1 MYIRECVTTNKA
13 TKTKYLTHRLVEAYR
28 VTEGSQAKV
37 RQRIIMHLGTLE
49 LPKSDW
55 PKLAKILEARLA
67 GQNSLFED
75 ETQMTNAADKA
86 MEYYSFVQNKAE
98 EKSAR
103 KQNQTFCAIDL
114 ESVEHTMSRSL
125 GPELVGHAFWERLG
139 FDQLLQTCGLSPS
152 EQSWAQAVV
161 LGRLIEPAS
170 ECQTG
175 YWLKKK
181 TSLLEMLD
189 VDLSETGK
197 NAIYEIG
204 DTLLIHKKQLEQ
216 GLRKQEE
223 ALFPQEHALFLY
235 DLTNTYFEG
244 SATKN
249 TSAKR
254 GHSKEKRSDCPL
266 VTLAL
271 VVDYRGFPIFSQI
284 YKGNQSEAETLEEIL
299 KRLYVEGETLF
310 KETLPTIVM
319 DRGIATKKNIE
330 LLKEK
335 SYPYIVVE
343 RRATEKDYAQEFT
356 TAQETFDKIEDD
368 NNEGSAAVYVKKVLT
383 EDACRVLCW
392 SEGRKQKER
401 AMDTLKEK
409 RFLED
414 LERLK
419 ASVCKKGV
427 LLATKVAE
435 RVGRIKERYPSMA
448 QYYTISLELDE
459 AGKKVVSI
467 TWDKLPSREKRATLT
482 GCYVMETSHRGLGAQ
497 EIWRLYTTLV
507 KVEEAFR
514 DLKTDLGFRPVHHQL
529 AERTEAHLFISVLA
543 YHLLILIERELRN
556 NGDHRRWST
565 IKDVLSTH
573 QRTTVIMTDDNDQI
587 HHIRSSGVPESE
599 HKEIYRILN
608 VKDSLKRNQSL
619 KGKRL

>member
-1 MYIRECVTTNKA
+1 MFIRECVTTNKA
-13 TKTKYLTHRLVEAYR
+13 TGTKYVTHRLVEAYR
-28 VTEGSQAKV
+28 VTEGSKSKI
-37 RQRIIMHLGTLE
+37 RQRLIMHLGTLE
-49 LPKSDW
+49 LPKTDW

-67 GQNSLFED
+67 GQNSLFEE
-75 ETQMTNAADKA
+75 ETQMVTVADRA
-86 MEYYSFVQNKAE
+86 MDYYSFVQKKGE

-103 KQNQTFCAIDL
+103 KQKQTFCAIDL
-114 ESVEHTMSRSL
+114 ESVEHTMTRSL
-125 GPELVGHAFWERLG
+125 GPELVAHTFWERLG
-139 FDQLLQTCGLSPS
+139 FNQLLQTCGLSSS

-161 LGRLIEPAS
+161 LGRLIQPAS
-170 ECQTG
+170 ERQTG

-181 TSLLEMLD
+181 TSLLEMLPT
-189 VDLSETGK
+189 DLSEMGK
-197 NAIYEIG
+197 TALYEIG
-204 DTLLIHKKQLEQ
+204 DTLLIHKKRLEKE
-216 GLRKQEE
+216 LRKQEE
-223 ALFPQEHALFLY
+223 ALFSQEHALFLY

-244 SATKN
+244 KASKN

-284 YKGNQSEAETLEEIL
+284 YKGNQSKPETMEEIL
-299 KRLYVEGETLF
+299 KRLYVEDETLF

-319 DRGIATKKNIE
+319 DRGIATKKNID

-335 SYPYIVVE
+335 HYPYIVVE
-343 RRATEKDYAQEFT
+343 RRANEKDYAQEFA
-356 TAQETFDKIEDD
+356 TAKDTFDKIEDD
-368 NNEGSAAVYVKKVLT
+368 SKENPSAVYVKKILT
-383 EDACRVLCW
+383 VDACRVLCW
-392 SEGRKQKER
+392 SEGRKQKEL

-419 ASVCKKGV
+419 ASVSKKGI

-448 QYYTISLELDE
+448 QYYNISLELDE
-459 AGKKVVSI
+459 EQKKVVRIS
-467 TWDKLPSREKRATLT
+467 WEKKPSREKRSTLT
-482 GCYVMETSHRGLGAQ
+482 GCYVMETSHRNLCAQ

-543 YHLLILIERELRN
+543 YHLLILIERELRD

-573 QRTTVIMTDDNDQI
+573 QRTTIIMMDDNDQI
-587 HHIRSSGVPESE
+587 HHIRSSGVPEAE
-599 HKEIYRILN
+599 HKEIYRLLN
-608 VKDSLKRNQSL
+608 VKDPLKRKRSL
-619 KGKRL
+619 MGKRL